1 MRKNLGVKGYLYPQL
16 VMIIGTYDKD
26 NNPNAMNAAWGGMA
40 DYDKVIVCMS
50 SHKTTENIAITNE
63 FTISIGDADHV
74 VECDYVGIVSQNK
87 DPNKMQKSGFT
98 TRKAEFVNAPII
110 NELPLCIEC
119 RLLKILEED
128 LYLAQI
134 INVNADESIL
144 TQENFVFDFSIE
156 NVKFHVT
163 ANDTLIRFSFIEND
177 KEEYIRVNRN
187 KIGVSSISLIIEK
200 AIKIKCKK

>member
-74 VECDYVGIVSQNK
+74 VECDYVGIVSQNT

-144 TQENFVFDFSIE
+144 T
-156 NVKFHVT
+156 
-163 ANDTLIRFSFIEND
+163 END
-177 KEEYIRVNRN
+177 K
-187 KIGVSSISLIIEK
+187 ISLDKFIPISYDPSTHGYYKVQERVGN
-200 AIKIKCKK
+200 AFSDGKKLKN